1 MLRQKRF
8 QTVWILDRTLRP
20 AIAAALARIPDRIG
34 LGLGRQ
40 SLFITN
46 LALIRAISMIT
57 RTTGCGVMTEMKV
70 PLPSTEPALPI
81 PGVVLAAIGEQ
92 FKASPRPW
100 IVLCDIYSVMKV

>member
-40 SLFITN
+40 SPFITN
-46 LALIRAISMIT
+46 SGIDQSYFHDHPIDWLR
-57 RTTGCGVMTEMKV
+57 VMTEMKV